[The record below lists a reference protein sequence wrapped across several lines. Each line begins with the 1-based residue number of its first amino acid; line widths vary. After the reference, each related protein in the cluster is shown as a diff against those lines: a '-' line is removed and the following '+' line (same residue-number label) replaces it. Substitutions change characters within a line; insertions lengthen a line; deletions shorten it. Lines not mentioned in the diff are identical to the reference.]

1 MKLPIYLYGHP
12 VLREETAELDSNYP
26 DLKKLIADMYETMY
40 DAEGIGLAAP
50 QIGKAIRLMVIDAD
64 VLAEDYP
71 ECKDFK
77 KVFINPKIT
86 DHNDDTVSLSE
97 GCLSIP
103 GIQEKVS
110 RPTKIT
116 VEYVDEA
123 FMPQKLKLEGFAAR
137 VFQHEFDH
145 IEQTLF
151 TDRISPMRKQ
161 MIKSKLQKISQGKVN
176 THYRTVIKR

>member
-12 VLREETAELDSNYP
+12 VLREETVEVDSTYP
-26 DLKKLIADMYETMY
+26 GLNKLIEDMYETMY
-40 DAEGIGLAAP
+40 DADGIGLAAP

-64 VLAEDYP
+64 VLAEDFP

-77 KVFINPKIT
+77 KVFINPRIT
-86 DHNDDTVSLSE
+86 QHNEEEVLLNE

-103 GIQEKVS
+103 GIQEKVY

-116 VEYVDEA
+116 VEYVDQD
-123 FMPQKLKLEGFAAR
+123 FVPQRLELVGFAAR

-161 MIKSKLQKISQGKVN
+161 MIKSKLTKISQGKVS

>member
-12 VLREETAELDSNYP
+12 ILREETIEIDAKYP
-26 DLKKLIADMYETMY
+26 DLKKLIEDMYETMY

-64 VLAEDYP
+64 VLAEDFP

-86 DHNDDTVSLSE
+86 KHNDEEVSLNE

-110 RPTKIT
+110 RPTEIT
-116 VEYVDEA
+116 VEYLDEELQ
-123 FMPQKLKLEGFAAR
+123 PQTIDLTGFAAR

-161 MIKSKLQKISQGKVN
+161 MIKSKLSKISQGQVN
-176 THYRTVIKR
+176 CHYRTVCKR